1 MEIHEGTIRE
11 VVESIHY
18 APGLVNTG
26 DLEPATKTITATS
39 EAVGL
44 TNADYSATLT
54 LSKPADAR
62 LVVKRICT
70 RFEVIRDSGTSLW
83 TQMRVYVDVQDA
95 AHMLFD
101 NNIQDPAQNPASS
114 AVHETYKPDIYNL
127 LKDGGAH
134 TFYFFLWV
142 DSGDSIISKVQLWE
156 AVGSP
161 STAFDGEPIMQLNHK
176 GLIGVAAHASQREG
190 SGTTTTML
198 MPDGDAATYFNAI
211 LQTTSAEFGV
221 GSFIGRNPVIAIKGT
236 VGTDLNYVSRILF
249 LLRSEK

>member
-1 MEIHEGTIRE
+1 MEIHAGTIRE
-11 VVESIHY
+11 VVKTIHFV
-18 APGLVNTG
+18 PGIQDSG
-26 DLEPATKTITATS
+26 DLEPATKTITATA

-44 TNADYSATLT
+44 ANADYSVSLT
-54 LSKPADAR
+54 LPKPDDAR
-62 LVVKRICT
+62 LVVKRVCT
-70 RFEVIRDSGTSLW
+70 RFEVIRDSGTSTW

-101 NNIQDPAQNPASS
+101 NNIQDPTQNPASS

-142 DSGDSIISKVQLWE
+142 DSGDSVISKVQLWE

-161 STAFDGEPIMQLNHK
+161 STAFDGEPIMQLTHK
-176 GLIGVAAHASQREG
+176 GLVGVAAHASQREG
-190 SGTTTTML
+190 SGTATTML
-198 MPDGDAATYFNAI
+198 MPDGDATTYFNAI
-211 LQTTSAEFGV
+211 LRTTNAEFGI